1 MKASRICLNCKGPS
15 QERNAAEVTR
25 SGVSML
31 SLDAMQENHHE
42 AEYDQAHD
50 VPAMEGDQS
59 SVRFKGISARQSEAL
74 QEWFRGWL
82 RRSPPARDTI
92 AARLAYPE
100 HSNKAIAKLIGFTEA
115 HVSNIMLSFFDEM
128 EIKGRRNKRRKA

>member
-1 MKASRICLNCKGPS
+1 MASRICLNCKGPS

-31 SLDAMQENHHE
+31 SLDALQENHHE
-42 AEYDQAHD
+42 SEYDQAHD
-50 VPAMEGDQS
+50 VPIIEGDES
-59 SVRFKGISARQSEAL
+59 SVRFSGMSTRKSESL
-74 QEWFRGWL
+74 QQFFRTWL
-82 RRSPPARDTI
+82 RRSTPARDTI

-100 HSNKAIAKLIGFTEA
+100 KSNKAIAALVGVTEA

>member
-1 MKASRICLNCKGPS
+1 
-15 QERNAAEVTR
+15 
-25 SGVSML
+25 ML

-42 AEYDQAHD
+42 ADYDQAHD
-50 VPAMEGDQS
+50 VPVLDGDQHD
-59 SVRFKGISARQSEAL
+59 VRFKGVSIRQSTAL
-74 QEWFRGWL
+74 QQFFRAWL

-100 HSNKAIAKLIGFTEA
+100 MSNKAIAKQIGFTEA
-115 HVSNIMLSFFDEM
+115 HVSNIMLSFYDEM